1 MGLGVFEFKK
11 HDLLKSSLKKT
22 KNKKKLLTE
31 LQTQQYTIYI
41 QGEEE
46 MCREVVFNCFI

>member
-11 HDLLKSSLKKT
+11 HDLLKSSLLKNKT
-22 KNKKKLLTE
+22 KQKLLTE
-31 LQTQQYTIYI
+31 LQNQQYTIYI

-46 MCREVVFNCFI
+46 MCREVVLNYFI